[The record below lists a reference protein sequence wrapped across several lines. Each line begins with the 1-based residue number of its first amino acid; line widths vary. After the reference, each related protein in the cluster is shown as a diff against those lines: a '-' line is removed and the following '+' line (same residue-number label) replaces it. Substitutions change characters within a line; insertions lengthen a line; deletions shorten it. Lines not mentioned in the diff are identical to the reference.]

1 MASKK
6 TVRSKESGTRRG
18 PRGPRGRRGP
28 AGLSGQDGPMVAQL
42 ATILA
47 RVTQE
52 LEDVQRSL
60 RVQFTRIA
68 ELQADLDDIRV
79 ALKKLN

>member
-1 MASKK
+1 
-6 TVRSKESGTRRG
+6 
-18 PRGPRGRRGP
+18 
-28 AGLSGQDGPMVAQL
+28 MVAQL